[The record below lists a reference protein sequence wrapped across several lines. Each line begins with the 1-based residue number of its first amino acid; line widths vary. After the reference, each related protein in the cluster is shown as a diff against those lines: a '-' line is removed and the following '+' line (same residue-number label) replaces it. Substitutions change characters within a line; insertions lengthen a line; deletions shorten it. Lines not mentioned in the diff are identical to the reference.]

1 MHVGKNIEERQRRPA
16 RHHFPP
22 RSRHGIVHKSLPHSY
37 RSKSKSPLEATNKS
51 PQGDGDIAKK
61 WNIGPRAARFLDVPD
76 SPKIDPPKPLAPD
89 LRQHWLLKEDVAFLN
104 HGSFGACPIPVLN
117 EQQKWRTNLE
127 AQPIEL
133 LGRQCE
139 ALLAMERI
147 GLRWILGAEPID
159 FGFVTNATE
168 GINAVLQSLSFDA
181 GDELLTTNHVYNA
194 VRKAMEHVA
203 IRGGATYREIRIPLP
218 LQSSD
223 QIADAIRASLSDKTR
238 LLVIDH
244 VTSPTG
250 LVFPLKRIAEI
261 CRDRD
266 IDLLVDGAHA
276 PGMLEFNVLEQGV
289 DFYAGNLH
297 KWICAPKGSAFLW
310 VHRTRQAEIHPLVI
324 SHHYL
329 SGFEKEFGWQ
339 GTRDISGLLS
349 ISAALVFFEQFGW
362 DKIMHHNHQMAVWAH
377 QMLCARWNTIPMTPL
392 DGRLIGAMATLR
404 LPLRFQHI
412 NEPAREILQQRLY
425 DEFKVEA
432 PLILWDGHAY
442 VRVSCQIYNRPQDYE
457 RLGEA
462 IERIAL

>member
-1 MHVGKNIEERQRRPA
+1 
-16 RHHFPP
+16 
-22 RSRHGIVHKSLPHSY
+22 
-37 RSKSKSPLEATNKS
+37 
-51 PQGDGDIAKK
+51 
-61 WNIGPRAARFLDVPD
+61 LDVHD
-76 SPKIDPPKPLAPD
+76 KAKIDPPKPLGEN
-89 LRQHWLLKEDVAFLN
+89 LLQHWLLKEDVAFLN

-117 EQQKWRTNLE
+117 EQQKWRANIE

-133 LGRQCE
+133 LGRRCE
-139 ALLAMERI
+139 KLLEEQRLRV
-147 GLRWILGAEPID
+147 GLHLGMFRN

-168 GINAVLQSLSFDA
+168 GINAVLQSLKFQP

-194 VRKAMEHVA
+194 VRKVMAHA
-203 IRGGATYREIRIPLP
+203 AAKIGATYREVSIPLP
-218 LQSSD
+218 VESSN
-223 QIADAIRASLSDKTR
+223 QITDAVISSLSEKTR

-244 VTSPTG
+244 VTSPTA
-250 LVFPLKRIAEI
+250 LIFPVEKIAAACRERRIDVI
-261 CRDRD
+261 
-266 IDLLVDGAHA
+266 IDGAHA
-276 PGMLEFNVLEQGV
+276 PGMMELFVETLRAP
-289 DFYAGNLH
+289 FYAGNFH

-310 VHRTRQAEIHPLVI
+310 VDPRRQAEIHPTVI

-349 ISAALVFFEQFGW
+349 IHSAITFFEQFGW
-362 DKIMHHNHQMAVWAH
+362 EKVMRHNHHMAVWAQH
-377 QMLCARWNTIPMTPL
+377 MLCNRWDTIPMTPL

-412 NEPAREILQQRLY
+412 DEPAREILQQRLY

-442 VRVSCQIYNRPQDYE
+442 VRVSCQIYNTPQDYE

-462 IERIAL
+462 IEKLSL